1 MSQDAAQT
9 TAADGPGDI
18 VGRATADLSPQ
29 APSFTASLDQRQGVI
44 RARGHLDVLA
54 ADLLCGSIVALQRRG
69 HREVTVRLRPL
80 ATADD
85 DARELLARLAD
96 TLAVD
101 GVRLVVR

>member
-9 TAADGPGDI
+9 TAAHGPGG
-18 VGRATADLSPQ
+18 VNRATVDPSPQ

-69 HREVTVRLRPL
+69 HRQVTVCLRPL

>member
-9 TAADGPGDI
+9 TAAHGPGDV
-18 VGRATADLSPQ
+18 VGRATADPSSQ

-69 HREVTVRLRPL
+69 HRQVTVRLLPL

-101 GVRLVVR
+101 GVRLVVE

>member
-1 MSQDAAQT
+1 MSQDAAET
-9 TAADGPGDI
+9 TAPHGPG
-18 VGRATADLSPQ
+18 VTGGRGSVDSSPQ
-29 APSFTASLDQRQGVI
+29 APSFTASLDQRTGVV

-69 HREVTVRLRPL
+69 HRQVTVRLQPL

-96 TLAVD
+96 TLAAD
-101 GVRLVVR
+101 GVRLVVE